1 MFPLILVIVAL
12 AVWMLAAP
20 GNRFANDFAAL
31 LTNPVLQRNAFSF
44 FSGRSYLSGT
54 YANRQVAVRLQL
66 KRGKYQQ
73 GYLVIAMRTQAARA
87 LDASE
92 VDARTRGDAGRRALF
107 TLAAQDLL
115 LSVEEGWLKTL
126 WRPHGFM
133 IFPGRFSETKWRPV
147 LEAMQAVAGSLD
159 TVE

>member
-12 AVWMLAAP
+12 ALWMLAAP
-20 GNRFANDFAAL
+20 GNSFVKDFGAL
-31 LTNPVLQRNAFSF
+31 LTSPVLQRNAFSF

-92 VDARTRGDAGRRALF
+92 VDARTRDDAGRRALF
-107 TLAAQDLL
+107 TLAAQDLV
-115 LSVEEGWLKTL
+115 LSVEDGWLKAF
-126 WRPHGFM
+126 WRPYGFM
-133 IFPGRFSETKWRPV
+133 IFPGRFSETKWRPA

-159 TVE
+159 TVD